1 MTESSYLAAVCM
13 AFTGWAF
20 TGFIKPRVPESW
32 HKQLPKIAAVV
43 SSALTVGVVAV
54 AQAWMGQPITMDVVL
69 LGAGAGWLA
78 VVGHVFPELVD
89 GRVTSGSDD
98 EPGESE

>member
-1 MTESSYLAAVCM
+1 MTESSYLAAVCS
-13 AFTGWAF
+13 ALVGWGFTSY
-20 TGFIKPRVPESW
+20 IKPRVPESW

-89 GRVTSGSDD
+89 GRVTSAPPD
-98 EPGESE
+98 EPA

>member
-1 MTESSYLAAVCM
+1 ME
-13 AFTGWAF
+13 
-20 TGFIKPRVPESW
+20 
-32 HKQLPKIAAVV
+32 
-43 SSALTVGVVAV
+43 
-54 AQAWMGQPITMDVVL
+54 VVL